1 MKKLK
6 FTTETLEDGNILCRY
21 NVDDRCY
28 TTTISLLYN
37 NDLLQEYVVPP
48 EDIKIYA
55 WMTHPFLKNYPN
67 KEIKILQDYF
77 GHKGNEETD
86 LFYVHPRKCGGSS
99 IEIVGYE
106 HGIRWGKWSES
117 KYDYHAPSDY
127 FMNVKDLVKNKILF
141 TSVRNPYERLIS
153 GVYCPF
159 NKVNQNRATKT
170 LTIEEFNHYLNLRI
184 NNENLVYDFVYY
196 EGKKIVPHVLKLE
209 NLTYEFNKLMFDYHC
224 DVKMQ
229 GKNNSTDSYFK
240 NKKFT
245 IEHINSENLKLI
257 NKKFEKDFKY
267 FDYEMIKS

>member
-48 EDIKIYA
+48 ADIKIYA
-55 WMTHPFLKNYPN
+55 WTTHPFLKNYPN

-99 IEIVGYE
+99 IE
-106 HGIRWGKWSES
+106 
-117 KYDYHAPSDY
+117 
-127 FMNVKDLVKNKILF
+127 
-141 TSVRNPYERLIS
+141 
-153 GVYCPF
+153 
-159 NKVNQNRATKT
+159 
-170 LTIEEFNHYLNLRI
+170 
-184 NNENLVYDFVYY
+184 
-196 EGKKIVPHVLKLE
+196 
-209 NLTYEFNKLMFDYHC
+209 
-224 DVKMQ
+224 
-229 GKNNSTDSYFK
+229 
-240 NKKFT
+240 
-245 IEHINSENLKLI
+245 
-257 NKKFEKDFKY
+257 KDFKY